1 MAEKI
6 KFTHEQL
13 TELTQHFKE
22 NDFTKTMMIDRG
34 YNLNLEE
41 SKVFIK
47 AKEFFGK
54 YWLGNQPSLGIKRT
68 MKNFSKNYP
77 VNFLENADADY
88 IAQSVAEIYTDPEK
102 FNRAI
107 DDMFVIYK
115 EPIEKGLIGY
125 AAQLGKD
132 VDDLTDDEICYVVEK
147 VAEIAG
153 EVGTNVIMQGQQVPE
168 LFGVSTKIPQHEDFS
183 AKLSADKI
191 NFHKK
196 WTHSD
201 TKLGAP
207 LFFSELSEN
216 EATDIEGARNF
227 FGSNPGMEIK
237 YNFLRGEY
245 AKTLDG
251 IDREIY
257 YLSERGYKKKE
268 IAEKLGYSNHSAVSK
283 RMKRMNKDFRQ
294 FLGFE

>member
-1 MAEKI
+1 MAEKVELT
-6 KFTHEQL
+6 KEQL
-13 TELTQHFKE
+13 TELTEYFKQ
-22 NDFTKTMMIDRG
+22 NDFTKNMMLNRK
-34 YNLNLEE
+34 YNLISET
-41 SKVFIK
+41 SKIFIK

-54 YWLGNQPSLGIKRT
+54 YWLGNLRPLGIKRT
-68 MKNFSKNYP
+68 MKNFSKDYP

-88 IAQSVAEIYTDPEK
+88 IAQSVAEIYSDPEK
-102 FNRAI
+102 LSDAI
-107 DDMFVIYK
+107 DAMFVMYK
-115 EPIEKGLIGY
+115 EPIEKGLVGY
-125 AAQLGKD
+125 ATQLRKS
-132 VDDLTDDEICYVVEK
+132 VDDLTDNEICYVVEK
-147 VAEIAG
+147 VAEIAS

-168 LFGVSTKIPQHEDFS
+168 LFGASTKIPQHEDFS
-183 AKLSADKI
+183 AKLSTDKI

-207 LFFSELSEN
+207 LFFSELSED

-237 YNFLRGEY
+237 YNFLRDEY

-257 YLSERGYKKKE
+257 YLSEQGYKQKE
-268 IAEKLGYSNHSAVSK
+268 IAEKLGYKNHSAVSK
-283 RMKRMNKDFRQ
+283 RMKKINKDFQQ

>member
-1 MAEKI
+1 MADKVELTK
-6 KFTHEQL
+6 EQL
-13 TELTQHFKE
+13 TEITQYFKQ
-22 NDFTKTMMIDRG
+22 NDFTKNMMLERK
-34 YNLNLEE
+34 YNLKLEE

-54 YWLGNQPSLGIKRT
+54 YWLGNLRPLGIKRT
-68 MKNFSKNYP
+68 MKNFSKDYP
-77 VNFLENADADY
+77 VNFLESADADY
-88 IAQSVAEIYTDPEK
+88 IAQSVAEIYSEPQKLND
-102 FNRAI
+102 AI
-107 DDMFVIYK
+107 DAMFVIYK
-115 EPIEKGLIGY
+115 EPIEKGLVGY
-125 AAQLGKD
+125 AAQLGKK
-132 VDDLTDDEICYVVEK
+132 VDDLTDEEISYVVEK

-153 EVGTNVIMQGQQVPE
+153 EVGTNVIMQGQQVPK

-183 AKLSADKI
+183 AELSADKI

-207 LFFSELSEN
+207 LFFCELSEN

-237 YNFLRGEY
+237 YNFFRDEY

-251 IDREIY
+251 IDKEIY
-257 YLSERGYKKKE
+257 YLSEQGYKQKE
-268 IAEKLGYSNHSAVSK
+268 IAKKLGYKNHSAVSK
-283 RMKRMNKDFRQ
+283 RMKKINKNFKK
-294 FLGFE
+294 FLGFN